1 MKNRVIQINDSF
13 VTPIFVSTAFVWDD
27 FRHAKTPIRIRTY
40 CRCEVLGLPF
50 ARDVLERLMHED
62 FWSGE
67 FIGDL
72 FELGEQFLDPRL
84 GSCFLDP
91 RPTEDSG

>member
-1 MKNRVIQINDSF
+1 MGAYSV
-13 VTPIFVSTAFVWDD
+13 
-27 FRHAKTPIRIRTY
+27 Y
-40 CRCEVLGLPF
+40 EELGLPF

-91 RPTEDSG
+91 RPTKDSG